1 MLVKIT
7 RERNGNISF
16 DDNLVCSIEFLRKIY
31 DKYGKGAVAFVA
43 WSADVDSEFYDL
55 PNEIRTEQLLAS
67 CGITKKIVDTAELQ
81 AAVLEYSKFC
91 LNTPSGSY
99 LSGYKK
105 KLLEFGKL
113 LNDNPLNLE
122 NAETIS
128 KIMKENA
135 NLNEKIQAIQKQ
147 YRDTEKEIQR
157 FMIKG
162 DRKPTPREQR
172 QLSEHIKEK
181 E

>member
-43 WSADVDSEFYDL
+43 WSADIDSEFHFL
-55 PNEIRTEQLLAS
+55 PKEIQIELLLSS
-67 CGITKKIVDTAELQ
+67 CSITKKIIEQKEFEIAIK
-81 AAVLEYSKFC
+81 EYNTFC
-91 LNTPSGSY
+91 INTPEGSL
-99 LSGYKK
+99 LSGLKK
-105 KLLEFGKL
+105 QEKEIGDF
-113 LNDNPLNLE
+113 LNNTTYNAE
-122 NAETIS
+122 NADIIS
-128 KIMKENA
+128 KTIEKHY
-135 NLNEKIQAIQKQ
+135 NLHDKIQAVQKQ
-147 YRDTEKEIQR
+147 YRDKEKEIQR

-172 QLSEHIKEK
+172 QLSEHIKDK